1 MITTVPPA
9 GFWKGLSELRHQVG
23 VAQKLHRAHAQAIPL
38 HHLVSDTF
46 GALSF
51 SFPGTSDL

>member
-1 MITTVPPA
+1 MPPA

-23 VAQKLHRAHAQAIPL
+23 VAQKLHRARAQAIPL